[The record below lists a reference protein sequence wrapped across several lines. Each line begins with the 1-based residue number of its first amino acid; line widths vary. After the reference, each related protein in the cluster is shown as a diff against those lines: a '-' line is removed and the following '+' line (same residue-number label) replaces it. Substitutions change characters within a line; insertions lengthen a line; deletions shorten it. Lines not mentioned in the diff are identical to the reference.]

1 MNPDVNTVRL
11 LGATQVIY
19 FVGFLITGAFFA
31 GAVGSGSISDI
42 LVNIS
47 KNPSLMR
54 ISNLAALGLSFV
66 TVVQGVL
73 YYVVFNKEY
82 EIIALVALGCFIV
95 AAIIFS
101 IGKIGANALIP
112 ISQQFVEQG
121 SPETSYFQMMG
132 DFLYNG
138 VDKRGS
144 DIHTFFS
151 ILGFLLVNYLLF
163 ISGSIPRAL
172 SIWGLVAVILALI
185 PTLLQLYKVD
195 FFPTAQILALP
206 FAPY

>member
-1 MNPDVNTVRL
+1 
-11 LGATQVIY
+11 
-19 FVGFLITGAFFA
+19 
-31 GAVGSGSISDI
+31 
-42 LVNIS
+42 
-47 KNPSLMR
+47 
-54 ISNLAALGLSFV
+54 
-66 TVVQGVL
+66 
-73 YYVVFNKEY
+73 
-82 EIIALVALGCFIV
+82 
-95 AAIIFS
+95 
-101 IGKIGANALIP
+101 
-112 ISQQFVEQG
+112 
-121 SPETSYFQMMG
+121 MMG

-185 PTLLQLYKVD
+185 PTLLQLYKAD
-195 FFPTAQILALP
+195 FLPTAQLLALP

>member
-1 MNPDVNTVRL
+1 MSTDFNTVRL
-11 LGATQVIY
+11 LGAAQVIY
-19 FVGFLITGAFFA
+19 FIGFLITGVFFA

-54 ISNLAALGLSFV
+54 ISNLVALGLSLV
-66 TVVQGVL
+66 TIVLGVM
-73 YYVVFNKEY
+73 YYVIFNKEY
-82 EIIALVALGCFIV
+82 EIISLVALGCFLV
-95 AAIIFS
+95 AAVTFTV
-101 IGKIGANALIP
+101 GKIGANALIP
-112 ISQQFVEQG
+112 ISQKFVEAG
-121 SPETSYFQMMG
+121 SPEASNFQTLG
-132 DFLYNG
+132 DFLYND

-144 DIHTFFS
+144 DIHTLFS
-151 ILGFLLVNYLLF
+151 ILGFILVNYLLF

-185 PTLLQLYKVD
+185 PTLLQLYKAD
-195 FFPTAQILALP
+195 FLPTAQILAIP

>member
-1 MNPDVNTVRL
+1 MSADFNTVRL

-19 FVGFLITGAFFA
+19 FVGFLITGVFFA

-47 KNPSLMR
+47 KNPNLMR
-54 ISNLAALGLSFV
+54 ISNLVALGLSFV
-66 TVVQGVL
+66 TVVLGVL

-82 EIIALVALGCFIV
+82 EIISLVALGCFLL
-95 AAIIFS
+95 AAITFTV
-101 IGKIGANALIP
+101 GKIGANALIP
-112 ISQQFVEQG
+112 ISQKFVEAG
-121 SPETSYFQMMG
+121 SPEASNFQTLG
-132 DFLYNG
+132 DFLYND

-144 DIHTFFS
+144 DIHTLFS

-195 FFPTAQILALP
+195 FLPAAQILAIP

>member
-19 FVGFLITGAFFA
+19 FVGFLITGAFFG

-54 ISNLAALGLSFV
+54 ISNLAALGISFV
-66 TVVQGVL
+66 TVVLGVL

-121 SPETSYFQMMG
+121 SPETSYFQTLG

-172 SIWGLVAVILALI
+172 SIWGMVAVILALI
-185 PTLLQLYKVD
+185 PTLLQLYMAD
-195 FFPTAQILALP
+195 FLPIAQILAFP

>member
-19 FVGFLITGAFFA
+19 FVGFLITGAFFT

-66 TVVQGVL
+66 TVVLGVL

-82 EIIALVALGCFIV
+82 EIISLVALGCFIV

-101 IGKIGANALIP
+101 IGKIGANSLIP

-185 PTLLQLYKVD
+185 PTLLQLYKAD
-195 FFPTAQILALP
+195 FLPTAQILALP

>member
-31 GAVGSGSISDI
+31 GAIGSGSMSDI
-42 LVNIS
+42 LVSIS
-47 KNPSLMR
+47 KNPNLMR

-66 TVVQGVL
+66 TVVLGVL

-151 ILGFLLVNYLLF
+151 ILGFLLENYLLF

-185 PTLLQLYKVD
+185 PTLLQLYKAD
-195 FFPTAQILALP
+195 FLPTTQILAPP
-206 FAPY
+206 FAP

>member
-1 MNPDVNTVRL
+1 MNIDATTVRL
-11 LGATQVIY
+11 LGVAQLV
-19 FVGFLITGAFFA
+19 VFA
-31 GAVGSGSISDI
+31 ASMLSERLLASVVGSGSASEI
-42 LVNIS
+42 LVSITEN
-47 KNPSLMR
+47 LTRMR
-54 ISNLAALGLSFV
+54 ISNLVALALSFIS
-66 TVVQGVL
+66 VVLGVL
-73 YYVVFNKEY
+73 YYVVFKGEY
-82 EIIALVALGCFIV
+82 EVIALVALGCFLI
-95 AAIIFS
+95 AAITFTV
-101 IGKIGANALIP
+101 GKIGANALIP

-144 DIHTFFS
+144 DIHTLFS

-185 PTLLQLYKVD
+185 PTLLQLYKAD
-195 FFPTAQILALP
+195 FLPAAQILAIP